1 MMRIPLLFL
10 VLSLFPYPIDGYETS
25 GIRRLLHLQRVVDG
39 TITGTAPV
47 PGAMKSIQDIRLRF
61 PDHASAPEGLPS
73 QDADLTRAVNA
84 LFPSLSDQYSV
95 AVLDM
100 TPGKPVR
107 YAMRKGLAV
116 YQPGSVGKI
125 VVLAAVLNEL
135 QAIHPRSFAR
145 RQELM
150 RARHVRAGEWALPN
164 EHTVPFFDPE
174 TNKLVK
180 RTVRADDVF
189 TLYEWIDH
197 MMSVSSNGAASVV
210 WREAMLMR
218 VFGSRYATLTEEE
231 ANAWFAAT
239 PKAELSTL
247 AMDLVNAPLRDV
259 GISEDEWRLGSFFT
273 RGATRM
279 VPRKGG
285 SASTVQGVME
295 FLVRMESGDVV
306 DAESSLEMKRFL
318 YMTDRRIRYAA
329 SPALRNAAVYFKSGS
344 LYSCQAEEGYTCA
357 KYMGN
362 KANYMN
368 SVAIVEHPDGT
379 QYMVVLMS
387 NVLKKNSA
395 SDHME
400 LASSIDRI
408 IRRP

>member
-1 MMRIPLLFL
+1 MIRISLLL
-10 VLSLFPYPIDGYETS
+10 LILAMIPYPIDGYETS
-25 GIRRLLHLQRVVDG
+25 GIRRLLYLQRVVDG
-39 TITGTAPV
+39 TIPGTAPV
-47 PGAMKSIQDIRLRF
+47 SGALKSIQDIRLRF
-61 PDHASAPEGLPS
+61 LDDASAPEGLPP
-73 QDADLTRAVNA
+73 QDADLARAVNA

-107 YAMRKGLAV
+107 YAMRKGSAV

-125 VVLAAVLNEL
+125 VVMAAVLNEL
-135 QAIHPRSFAR
+135 RTIHPHSFAR
-145 RQELM
+145 RQEIM
-150 RARHVRAGEWALPN
+150 RTRQVRAGEWALPN
-164 EHTVPFFDPE
+164 QHTVPFFDPE

-218 VFGSRYATLTEEE
+218 VFGREYATLTEER

-239 PKAELSTL
+239 SKADLSAL
-247 AMDLVNAPLRDV
+247 AMELVNAPLREV
-259 GISEDEWRLGSFFT
+259 GITEDEWRLGSFFT
-273 RGATRM
+273 QGATRR

-285 SASTVQGVME
+285 SASTVQGVMK
-295 FLVRMESGDVV
+295 FLIRMEAGEVV
-306 DAESSLEMKRFL
+306 DAESSLEMKRFM

-344 LYSCQAEEGYTCA
+344 LYSCQEEEGYTCA

-362 KANYMN
+362 RVNYMN

-379 QYMVVLMS
+379 QYMVALMS
-387 NVLKKNSA
+387 NVVKKNSA